1 MDLQPIN
8 PYNIIKELTRENE
21 ELKAKIEELE
31 TMIES
36 TGGSD
41 SDATV
46 D

>member
-8 PYNIIKELTRENE
+8 PYNIIKQLTRENE
-21 ELKAKIEELE
+21 ELKARVEELE
-31 TMIES
+31 TMIET

-41 SDATV
+41 TDAAV